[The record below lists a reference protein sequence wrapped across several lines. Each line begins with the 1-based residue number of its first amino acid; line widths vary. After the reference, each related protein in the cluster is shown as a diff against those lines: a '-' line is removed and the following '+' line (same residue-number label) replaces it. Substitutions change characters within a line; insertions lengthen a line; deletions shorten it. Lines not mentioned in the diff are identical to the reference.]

1 MNKCAHTTLN
11 YQAVVSG
18 NDYWQC
24 VECGQRFIPDNRDFI
39 DACSKQQSAI
49 QTQVDE
55 YKQGRAPAYPAYY
68 HDYQP
73 GTGEQVVRAMDNG
86 ITIRDYFA
94 AAALTGYCANPSTC
108 HKGFGHEEADYCYKI
123 ADQMIHERND
133 DLPL

>member
-1 MNKCAHTTLN
+1 MNKCAHVTVT
-11 YQAVVSG
+11 YQCTVIDG
-18 NDYWQC
+18 GYWQC
-24 VECGQRFIPDNRDFI
+24 LECGQRFIPDNRDFI
-39 DACSKQQSAI
+39 DACAKQQSAI
-49 QTQVDE
+49 QSQMDE

-94 AAALTGYCANPSTC
+94 AAALSGLFVNN
-108 HKGFGHEEADYCYKI
+108 ADRLRYSEVADLCYTM